1 MVDMDPKIISLDFSS
16 IYVAAKLWEA
26 NKMLFVEADDLSSAY
41 YFLKNKIKRVDDL
54 IKRKIK

>member
-1 MVDMDPKIISLDFSS
+1 MDPKIISLDFSS

-41 YFLKNKIKRVDDL
+41 YFKKNKIKREDDL
-54 IKRKIK
+54 IKIK

>member
-16 IYVAAKLWEA
+16 IYIAVKLWEA

-41 YFLKNKIKRVDDL
+41 YLKKNKIKREDDL
-54 IKRKIK
+54 IKIK